1 MIMDPDS
8 DLDPGLVVRVGPLY
22 NVRHGDTLA
31 NIAAQF
37 STTVKKLLSVN
48 PHIAEREMPPEMELL
63 HGMET
68 EDLQVSSQF
77 LSTSDLTSDD
87 RNHSPFLFP
96 QKGPDQLPRVDHTE
110 PSMQPL
116 SLCPPRAKQSR
127 PNHPSPDLTPGPKT
141 VVCTGM
147 HKPPI
152 PLAHI
157 QVGLLNL
164 SIVTQEAVRMSGL
177 AKWG

>member
-68 EDLQVSSQF
+68 EDLQLCV
-77 LSTSDLTSDD
+77 LACTS
-87 RNHSPFLFP
+87 
-96 QKGPDQLPRVDHTE
+96 
-110 PSMQPL
+110 
-116 SLCPPRAKQSR
+116 
-127 PNHPSPDLTPGPKT
+127 HPSPSLTY
-141 VVCTGM
+141 
-147 HKPPI
+147 
-152 PLAHI
+152 
-157 QVGLLNL
+157 
-164 SIVTQEAVRMSGL
+164 
-177 AKWG
+177 KWAY